1 MGTDMTL
8 SRGFLLTGAVY
19 LIVGIVFGAYM
30 GGSGDHTLAPVHA
43 HINLLGFTLMTVF
56 GLAYRLIPGLDQ
68 GLLPRLHFWL
78 HQVGAFLLLLGL
90 FLMMSG
96 QVAEETIGPVFPV
109 LEGAI
114 LLGAVLWLVN
124 LLRRA

>member
-1 MGTDMTL
+1 MSI
-8 SRGFLLTGAVY
+8 SRGFIVMGAVY
-19 LIVGIVFGAYM
+19 LVVGIVFGAYM

-56 GLAYRLIPGLDQ
+56 GIGYRFVPALAEGA
-68 GLLPRLHFWL
+68 LPKVHFWL
-78 HQVGAFLLLLGL
+78 HQLGAFGLLVGL

-96 QVAEETIGPVFPV
+96 RVAEATIGPVFPV

-114 LLGAVLWLVN
+114 LLGAVLWLVGI
-124 LLRRA
+124 LRRA